1 MENNYC
7 VYCHLNK
14 INGKRYIGITKYGD
28 NPEKRWRYGTGYGNQ
43 EKGLGG
49 AIQKYGWHN
58 FDHIILKEHLT
69 LKDALEWE
77 KYYIKEYHTWV
88 QDPKCWGYNI
98 TPGGEGYK
106 DPSEETRE
114 RMRQISTAL
123 WQNEEYRKKNLEGR
137 KKYTWTEEHR
147 KNFSNALKGRT
158 LSEEHKK
165 HLSESRKGIKFTEE
179 HKKHL
184 SENSGQAKKVMCI
197 ETGQIFNSC
206 TEAAAAMGL
215 SQGARTHISRV
226 CKGIEQSAGKHPIT
240 KEKLHWKY
248 VKGE

>member
-114 RMRQISTAL
+114 RMRQISIAL

-158 LSEEHKK
+158 LS
-165 HLSESRKGIKFTEE
+165 EE

-226 CKGIEQSAGKHPIT
+226 CKGLEQSAGKHPIT

-248 VKGE
+248 VEGE

>member
-1 MENNYC
+1 M
-7 VYCHLNK
+7 
-14 INGKRYIGITKYGD
+14 
-28 NPEKRWRYGTGYGNQ
+28 
-43 EKGLGG
+43 GG

-123 WQNEEYRKKNLEGR
+123 W
-137 KKYTWTEEHR
+137 
-147 KNFSNALKGRT
+147 
-158 LSEEHKK
+158 
-165 HLSESRKGIKFTEE
+165 
-179 HKKHL
+179 
-184 SENSGQAKKVMCI
+184 
-197 ETGQIFNSC
+197 
-206 TEAAAAMGL
+206 
-215 SQGARTHISRV
+215 
-226 CKGIEQSAGKHPIT
+226 
-240 KEKLHWKY
+240 
-248 VKGE
+248 